1 MTQPTLYHGGPL
13 PGTINTSGDMPE
25 YCGSYLM
32 QPMPRAPARMPDYGS
47 PYQRDPLM
55 TDLGIN
61 HHLPFPTPL
70 SPEDSYTFQGAR
82 NHHKR
87 RKTNSPSID
96 NDEGY
101 LQSGNESVLSEK
113 QNRRKREP
121 ATLSSHTP
129 AQSLQQPDLRKRSR
143 AASGHKVSKLGQLRA
158 KLGDTM
164 GSDNRARE
172 NVLWENGTM
181 LGWVNSEWSKLVRL
195 QPIRIAKTD
204 PLLGPAV
211 YHADVREKLIL
222 LDAQQ
227 PGAPGESLRPTC
239 LRLELM
245 RTVWERGMS
254 LNYTSYSPVTQ
265 DWTSDPASI
274 RDLKGR
280 QVCLMRHPPA
290 DWTHNPKTGFLTHEG
305 LVVLDENN
313 RPVKDF
319 PGAPLALSNKVPA
332 YLLEGL
338 RRTFGMTIPE

>member
-1 MTQPTLYHGGPL
+1 MLPTFIQY
-13 PGTINTSGDMPE
+13 PGAVSGTSADMPE
-25 YCGSYLM
+25 YCGSYEM
-32 QPMPRAPARMPDYGS
+32 QPISRASARMPDYHS
-47 PYQRDPLM
+47 PYQRDPPM

-61 HHLPFPTPL
+61 HQLPSPTPL
-70 SPEDSYTFQGAR
+70 SPGDSHTFQGAR
-82 NHHKR
+82 NHPKR
-87 RKTNSPSID
+87 RKTKSSSID

-113 QNRRKREP
+113 QNRRMRNH
-121 ATLSSHTP
+121 ATLSSHAP

-143 AASGHKVSKLGQLRA
+143 AASGQKVSKLGQLRE

-181 LGWVNSEWSKLVRL
+181 LGWVNNEWSTLVRL
-195 QPIRIAKTD
+195 QPRRIAKTD
-204 PLLGPAV
+204 PSLEPAV

-222 LDAQQ
+222 MDAQQ
-227 PGAPGESLRPTC
+227 PGAPGESPQPTC
-239 LRLELM
+239 LRLMLM
-245 RTVWERGMS
+245 RIVWERGMS

-265 DWTSDPASI
+265 GWTSDPASI

-305 LVVLDENN
+305 LVILDENN
-313 RPVKDF
+313 RPVKNF